1 MNEDNNTLN
10 EYLIENTPRFGL
22 LDKET
27 QKHLMRDWP
36 HGWQVWNRMD
46 APPKLD
52 KEKIIMNEDIN
63 TLNEDLIQN
72 TTPFGLLEHETRH
85 RLMAWKHGWEV
96 FDHRMTGGW
105 GDIKQITLVLDDNTC
120 EKVFRARPARG
131 PEPEPV
137 EVQCDDATTT
147 NATDKELMKIIAN
160 SAQELRERGYVT
172 TLIPVTAPMQ
182 GEEDTR
188 CRVNLTRSFTIEHN
202 RGKHD

>member
-10 EYLIENTPRFGL
+10 EYLTENTPRFGL

-27 QKHLMRDWP
+27 QKSMR
-36 HGWQVWNRMD
+36 
-46 APPKLD
+46 AY
-52 KEKIIMNEDIN
+52 
-63 TLNEDLIQN
+63 
-72 TTPFGLLEHETRH
+72 
-85 RLMAWKHGWEV
+85 
-96 FDHRMTGGW
+96 
-105 GDIKQITLVLDDNTC
+105 
-120 EKVFRARPARG
+120 RAKRES
-131 PEPEPV
+131 EPEPV

-188 CRVNLTRSFTIEHN
+188 CRVNLTRSFTSEHK

>member
-10 EYLIENTPRFGL
+10 EYLTENTPRFGL

-27 QKHLMRDWP
+27 QKHLMKAYHD
-36 HGWQVWNRMD
+36 
-46 APPKLD
+46 
-52 KEKIIMNEDIN
+52 
-63 TLNEDLIQN
+63 
-72 TTPFGLLEHETRH
+72 ETQKS
-85 RLMAWKHGWEV
+85 M
-96 FDHRMTGGW
+96 
-105 GDIKQITLVLDDNTC
+105 
-120 EKVFRARPARG
+120 RAYRAKRESE

-137 EVQCDDATTT
+137 EVQRDDATTT

-188 CRVNLTRSFTIEHN
+188 CRVNLTRSFTSEHK